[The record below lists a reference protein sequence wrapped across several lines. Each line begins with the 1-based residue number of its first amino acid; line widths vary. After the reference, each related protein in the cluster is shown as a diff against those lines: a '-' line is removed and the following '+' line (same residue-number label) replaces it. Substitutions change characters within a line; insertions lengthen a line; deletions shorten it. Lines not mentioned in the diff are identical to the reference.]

1 MEVLSMYV
9 LWGILIAIFVIF
21 EALTPQLTTIW
32 LAAGAIVAL
41 VADILGAQ
49 TWLQVVLFLTV
60 SVLLIALTRP
70 IVKKFVQ
77 HHKEPTNLDRL
88 IGSKAIVIEDI
99 NNILNIGRVQI
110 KGLSWSAISQDG
122 SIINEDEIV
131 VIHSI
136 QGAKLIVSRYQK
148 DL

>member
-1 MEVLSMYV
+1 MYV